1 MRRVV
6 MAGLVGAVL
15 IASAAYAEPRDQAAA
30 VKCQVAE
37 VNPVTGHV
45 FCIKPQG
52 APVDPP
58 PEDIAPPCKADES
71 RGQWTWEPTC
81 QPMPQG

>member
-1 MRRVV
+1 
-6 MAGLVGAVL
+6 
-15 IASAAYAEPRDQAAA
+15 
-30 VKCQVAE
+30 
-37 VNPVTGHV
+37 V

-58 PEDIAPPCKADES
+58 PEDIAPPCNAEAS

-81 QPMPQG
+81 KPAPKG